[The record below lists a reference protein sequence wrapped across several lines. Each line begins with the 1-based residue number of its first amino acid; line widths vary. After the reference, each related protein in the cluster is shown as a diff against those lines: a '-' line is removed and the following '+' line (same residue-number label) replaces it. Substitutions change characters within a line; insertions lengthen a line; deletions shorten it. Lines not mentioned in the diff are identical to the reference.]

1 MRGMRPATV
10 TTAPY
15 LSAVHHTRAA
25 NFCQKTVSS
34 GQRISVRIGVD
45 KEPQVSNL
53 FVSPLGADR
62 PCDTDLFVC
71 PKNTEELLKYAN

>member
-1 MRGMRPATV
+1 MAMPRGGVITV
-10 TTAPY
+10 MHPLRQAE
-15 LSAVHHTRAA
+15 
-25 NFCQKTVSS
+25 
-34 GQRISVRIGVD
+34 IIGVD

-71 PKNTEELLKYAN
+71 PENTDLL

>member
-1 MRGMRPATV
+1 MKIGHNYVAI
-10 TTAPY
+10 
-15 LSAVHHTRAA
+15 L
-25 NFCQKTVSS
+25 
-34 GQRISVRIGVD
+34 IGVD

-71 PKNTEELLKYAN
+71 PENTDVLWHFYRTELLIIQLKTGKKYIADPCLSKKHWRTP